1 MYLLD
6 TNTVSELR
14 KVAAGKADPR
24 VADWIAS
31 VSPSALYV
39 SVITIEELRIGMLR
53 IERRD
58 ATQGAL
64 LRHWLAEQVLPAFAG
79 RVLPVDLPVAEC
91 SARMEVPDPRPI
103 RDAYIAATAVV
114 HGLTVVSRNVSDF
127 TACGARVLNPWLA
140 PV

>member
-14 KVAAGKADPR
+14 KVASGKADPR
-24 VADWIAS
+24 VANWITS

-39 SVITIEELRIGMLR
+39 SVITIEELRIGVLR

-58 ATQGAL
+58 ALQGAL
-64 LRHWLAEQVLPAFAG
+64 LRHWLVEGVLHAFSD
-79 RVLPVDLPVAEC
+79 RILSVDLAVAEC
-91 SARMEVPDPRPI
+91 SARMQVPDPRPI
-103 RDAYIAATAVV
+103 RDAYISATAVV

-127 TACGARVLNPWLA
+127 TACGAQVLNPWLA
-140 PV
+140 PA